1 MLGRIVQSVWQTLAA
16 TRPAAGTTVT
26 GSGFPSALPAANRI
40 SASEVID
47 DEKLLQLAEEPERPL
62 FAWLREDTPL
72 APLVLLLAALA
83 PAFVVQSHSFN
94 INDALWGEKALACI
108 AAQNAGEF
116 VDPASRDPDLPF
128 RWQPPLIT
136 WLTAGLQSIFGA
148 QRMGSLFL
156 IPVLSAAGLIVSS
169 VLFARAWG
177 GSRAGLA
184 AGILVASHPQLI
196 QIAPRSAPWVAGLGL
211 GMLALWAFLR
221 HWNNSPR
228 WFSGWLIV
236 SGIVGGLSLLAGGPV
251 ALGFLAIGGLYVAW
265 WGLGRK
271 FATSSW
277 TVRGVLWGR
286 RVTARS
292 WGFATI
298 LAALIGGWWLTLMTL
313 HHGTEFVSGWF
324 RWTSPTEIVGLAEQA
339 TPFLGRIALLGS
351 PLYLM
356 LSLLGLLR
364 VFGDNASRQDEPDWR
379 HRRSLLI
386 WTGVALMAWLF
397 GGTIWLTTFD
407 GISAWRA
414 YLILPLLMLAVVGL
428 MDIADR
434 RLSFALSFSVLVF
447 TLAWGILWG
456 WGTQRSTAVMAAA
469 STLLKI
475 GVSLLLIGSAWAAF
489 QWARDHRQRQRRLL
503 SFLIV
508 LVFCT
513 HAIAGIRGV
522 HKDSDPEDVGR
533 RLLEAQEATK
543 PLGNIRHVTFVSP
556 DEHSGSSETT
566 PPSDPSNP
574 SVTPIPPLLR
584 WLIKS
589 RWPRA
594 AITTAPSWERALAGT
609 ATGSMQPTL
618 GNLAR
623 TSSGSARPKGDL
635 QHETLR
641 HDHLIVVWGPRGQLA
656 VPPLTGPAV
665 RVGPLLGIDKV
676 DAALFAVP
684 AAR

>member
-1 MLGRIVQSVWQTLAA
+1 M
-16 TRPAAGTTVT
+16 
-26 GSGFPSALPAANRI
+26 SALNRI
-40 SASEVID
+40 AASEVID

-62 FAWLREDTPL
+62 FAWLRDGTPL

-83 PAFVVQSHSFN
+83 PAFVVQSHSFS

-108 AAQNAGEF
+108 AAENPGEF
-116 VDPASRDPDLPF
+116 VDPASRDRDVPF

-136 WLTAGLQSIFGA
+136 WLTAGLQWIFGA

-184 AGILVASHPQLI
+184 TGILVASHPQLI
-196 QIAPRSAPWVAGLGL
+196 QVAPRSAPWVAGLGL
-211 GMLALWAFLR
+211 GMLAMWSFLR
-221 HWNNSPR
+221 HWNHSPR

-236 SGIVGGLSLLAGGPV
+236 SGFAGGLSLLAGGPV

-292 WGFATI
+292 WLFASI
-298 LAALIGGWWLTLMTL
+298 LAALIGGWWLILMTL
-313 HHGTEFVSGWF
+313 RHGTEFVSGWF
-324 RWTSPTEIVGLAEQA
+324 RWTSPTEIVGLAEHA
-339 TPFLGRIALLGS
+339 TPLLSRIALLGS
-351 PLYLM
+351 PLYLV
-356 LSLLGLLR
+356 LSLLGVLR
-364 VFGDNASRQDEPDWR
+364 IFSDNASRQDEPEWR
-379 HRRSLLI
+379 HRRPLLI
-386 WTGVALMAWLF
+386 WTAVALIAWLF
-397 GGTIWLTTFD
+397 GGSIWLSTAD
-407 GISAWRA
+407 GMSAWRA
-414 YLILPLLMLAVVGL
+414 YLILPLLMLAVAGL
-428 MDIADR
+428 TDIADR
-434 RLSFALSFSVLVF
+434 RLSFAMSFGMLVF

-456 WGTQRSTAVMAAA
+456 WGTNPSAAVMVA
-469 STLLKI
+469 TLTLTKVF
-475 GVSLLLIGSAWAAF
+475 VSLVLIGSAWAAF
-489 QWARDHRQRQRRLL
+489 QWARDHRQRQGRLL

-508 LVFCT
+508 LIFST

-522 HKDSDPEDVGR
+522 PKASDPDDVGR
-533 RLLEAQEATK
+533 MLLEAQEGTK
-543 PLGNIRHVTFVSP
+543 SLGSIRHVTFVSP
-556 DEHSGSSETT
+556 DEHFGTPEASPASDASSR
-566 PPSDPSNP
+566 SS
-574 SVTPIPPLLR
+574 TPIPPLLR

-594 AITTAPSWERALAGT
+594 TITTSPSWELALAGT
-609 ATGSMQPTL
+609 ATGSMQAAPGT
-618 GNLAR
+618 LAR
-623 TSSGSARPKGDL
+623 TSSSGARTKAEL
-635 QHETLR
+635 QQETMRHE
-641 HDHLIVVWGPRGQLA
+641 HLIVVWGPRGQMT

-665 RVGPLLGIDKV
+665 RIGPLLGIDKF